1 MCPLAPKI
9 PSKTEFRCLV
19 RNVYYEARGESL
31 EGQVA
36 VAKVTLNRL
45 NTHAPTICRVVYQPH
60 QFSWTMKPITKGID
74 KQAWAIA
81 ERASLIAYNSDG
93 FDATYYHNTSV
104 RPKWGFTK
112 ITQIGNHIFYRP

>member
-1 MCPLAPKI
+1 MPPEM
-9 PSKTEFRCLV
+9 EFRCLV

-31 EGQVA
+31 EGQIA

-45 NTHAPTICRVVYQPH
+45 KTHAPTICKVVYQPR
-60 QFSWTMKPITKGID
+60 QFSWTMQARTKGID
-74 KQAWAIA
+74 ARAWLVA
-81 ERASLIAYNSDG
+81 ERASLIAYNIEG

-104 RPKWGFTK
+104 RPNWGFTK